1 MDKILVHATS
11 LDNLSNILL
20 SGFLAHPS
28 LAILNNE
35 QKQSSTKST
44 PLDHLSFNFGNV
56 VFVANPNNVLNKHD
70 VNVYPC
76 DSASATLPILKPH
89 YVSSIEA
96 LDSDSKDVD
105 LVDELHGWFKS
116 KFPERQDAV
125 DFYFHN
131 YQQNYNSNLN
141 INENKNLI
149 LKPLIHVQME
159 NLYFILK
166 NYDLIEHFNNQ
177 SKLSDIQEI
186 FYPYHKQTQ
195 FKHVLNHKMQIWMID
210 AVTSKSKH
218 FNNKFAFQ
226 ADHVLKSHFN
236 DIAKIT
242 SNTSNNIT
250 NHNYM
255 SFNQTEIEMFEKM
268 HQDGLMKFYLSLS
281 KKKTNNDDELKPKSK
296 YIEFTKQNINEHF
309 KKHNGLEKL
318 TESDLNRLDDFY
330 DWEEYQMIAA
340 ITPKIQVSQLTN
352 HLHQLNKQELL
363 EHIESNSINFSKK
376 IQFDDVNQ
384 QKQFE
389 LDRQFID
396 KLIVDK
402 PLEPFEHF
410 EKYILKSY
418 QLNPSDMEQ
427 FLRPAIMTLSSEK
440 EYFKHD
446 RFEKYLD
453 VMDVAIDELTYDL
466 DETKKNTL
474 IQSLTYFGHQV
485 SQNLFALYYEVKVN
499 DCLDIN
505 SDNFSHVLLPK
516 PKTDDEHQIIQHL
529 SDKLAKLGVKP
540 VLYVRNDIIQ
550 LEQDDQDDNVKEH
563 LKNMEINHV
572 VTNLID
578 NHEIKIINDFQYQ
591 SLDLDGVGNLKNN
604 EIANNANTKRHK
616 MK

>member
-105 LVDELHGWFKS
+105 LVDELHVWFKS

-149 LKPLIHVQME
+149 LKPLLHVQME

-177 SKLSDIQEI
+177 SNLSDIQEI

-195 FKHVLNHKMQIWMID
+195 FKHVLDHKMQTWMID
-210 AVTSKSKH
+210 ALMSKSKN

-226 ADHVLKSHFN
+226 ANHTLKNH
-236 DIAKIT
+236 IAKIEPELQN
-242 SNTSNNIT
+242 SIT
-250 NHNYM
+250 YM
-255 SFNQTEIEMFEKM
+255 SFNQSEMEMLEKM

-281 KKKTNNDDELKPKSK
+281 KSRTDNDDDLKHKSK
-296 YIEFTKQNINEHF
+296 YIEFTKENINMHF

-330 DWEEYQMIAA
+330 EWEEYQLIAA

-363 EHIESNSINFSKK
+363 ERIESNSINFTKK

-396 KLIVDK
+396 KLIMDK

-418 QLNPSDMEQ
+418 QLNPSDVEQ

-466 DETKKNTL
+466 DERKKNTL

-485 SQNLFALYYEVKVN
+485 SQNLFSLYYEAKVN

-505 SDNFSHVLLPK
+505 ADNFSHVLLLK
-516 PKTDDEHQIIQHL
+516 PNTDDEHQIIQHL
-529 SDKLAKLGVKP
+529 SDKLVELGVKP
-540 VLYVRNDIIQ
+540 VLYVQNDTIQ
-550 LEQDDQDDNVKEH
+550 LEQHNVKEH

-572 VTNLID
+572 VTNLINQHD
-578 NHEIKIINDFQYQ
+578 IKVVNDFQYQ
-591 SLDLDGVGNLKNN
+591 SLELDGVENLDNN
-604 EIANNANTKRHK
+604 QVTNKKRYK

>member
-105 LVDELHGWFKS
+105 LIDELHGWFKS

-131 YQQNYNSNLN
+131 YHNNNTHD
-141 INENKNLI
+141 NKNGFP
-149 LKPLIHVQME
+149 KPLIHVQME

-166 NYDLIEHFNNQ
+166 NYDLIERFNNQ
-177 SKLSDIQEI
+177 SKLSDVQEI

-195 FKHVLNHKMQIWMID
+195 FKHVLDHKMQTWMID
-210 AVTSKSKH
+210 ALMSKSKN

-226 ADHVLKSHFN
+226 ANHTLKNHVH
-236 DIAKIT
+236 KINELSTST
-242 SNTSNNIT
+242 SNPKNNIT
-250 NHNYM
+250 NRTNLNYM
-255 SFNQTEIEMFEKM
+255 SFNQSEMEMLEKM

-281 KKKTNNDDELKPKSK
+281 KSRTDNDDLKHKSK
-296 YIEFTKQNINEHF
+296 YIEFTKENINMHF
-309 KKHNGLEKL
+309 KKHDGLEKL

-330 DWEEYQMIAA
+330 EWEEYQLIAA

-363 EHIESNSINFSKK
+363 EQIESNFINFSKK

-396 KLIVDK
+396 KLIMDK

-466 DETKKNTL
+466 DERKKNTL

-485 SQNLFALYYEVKVN
+485 SQNLFSLYYEAKVN

-505 SDNFSHVLLPK
+505 ADNFSHVLLPK

-540 VLYVRNDIIQ
+540 VLYVRNDTIQ
-550 LEQDDQDDNVKEH
+550 LEQDNVKEV
-563 LKNMEINHV
+563 LGKMEINHV

-578 NHEIKIINDFQYQ
+578 NHEVKIVNDFQYQ
-591 SLDLDGVGNLKNN
+591 SLDLDGVGCVKNN
-604 EIANNANTKRHK
+604 ENKKRHK

>member
-44 PLDHLSFNFGNV
+44 PLDNLSFNFGNV
-56 VFVANPNNVLNKHD
+56 VLIANPNNVLNKHD
-70 VNVYPC
+70 VNIYPC
-76 DSASATLPILKPH
+76 DSASATLPALKPH
-89 YVSSIEA
+89 YVTVVEPKN
-96 LDSDSKDVD
+96 SDSKNVD
-105 LVDELHGWFKS
+105 LIDELHGWFKS

-131 YQQNYNSNLN
+131 YHNNNTHDN
-141 INENKNLI
+141 NNGFP
-149 LKPLIHVQME
+149 KPLIHVQME

-166 NYDLIEHFNNQ
+166 NYDLIENFNNQ

-195 FKHVLNHKMQIWMID
+195 FKHVLDHKMQIWMID

-226 ADHVLKSHFN
+226 ADHTLKNH
-236 DIAKIT
+236 IVKIEPEIQNSVT
-242 SNTSNNIT
+242 YT
-250 NHNYM
+250 
-255 SFNQTEIEMFEKM
+255 SFNQSEMEILEKM
-268 HQDGLMKFYLSLS
+268 HQDGLMKFYLLHSQN
-281 KKKTNNDDELKPKSK
+281 KTDIDNSKPKSK
-296 YIEFTKQNINEHF
+296 YIEFTKENINMHF
-309 KKHNGLEKL
+309 KKHNDLEKL
-318 TESDLNRLDDFY
+318 TESDLNRLDNFHE
-330 DWEEYQMIAA
+330 WEEYQIIAA

-363 EHIESNSINFSKK
+363 EHIESNSINFTKK

-389 LDRQFID
+389 LDRQFIN

-402 PLEPFEHF
+402 PLEPFEYF

-418 QLNPSDMEQ
+418 QLNPSDVEQ

-485 SQNLFALYYEVKVN
+485 SQNLFSLYYEAKVN

-516 PKTDDEHQIIQHL
+516 PNTDDEHKIIQHL
-529 SDKLAKLGVKP
+529 SDKLVELGVKP
-540 VLYVRNDIIQ
+540 VLYVRNDTIQ
-550 LEQDDQDDNVKEH
+550 LEQDNVKEH

-572 VTNLID
+572 ATNLI
-578 NHEIKIINDFQYQ
+578 NNQEIKVVNDFQYQ
-591 SLDLDGVGNLKNN
+591 SLDLDNVKNN
-604 EIANNANTKRHK
+604 QVTIKKRYK

>member
-44 PLDHLSFNFGNV
+44 PLDNLSFNFGNV
-56 VFVANPNNVLNKHD
+56 VLIANPNNVLNKHD
-70 VNVYPC
+70 VNIYPC
-76 DSASATLPILKPH
+76 DSASATLPALKRH
-89 YVSSIEA
+89 YVLSIETM
-96 LDSDSKDVD
+96 DSDSKDVD

-116 KFPERQDAV
+116 KFPERQDAI

-131 YQQNYNSNLN
+131 YHNNNTHDD
-141 INENKNLI
+141 NKNGFP
-149 LKPLIHVQME
+149 KPLIHVQME

-195 FKHVLNHKMQIWMID
+195 FKHLLDHKMQTWMID
-210 AVTSKSKH
+210 ALMSNSKN

-226 ADHVLKSHFN
+226 ADSILKNHVH
-236 DIAKIT
+236 KINELSIST
-242 SNTSNNIT
+242 SNPQNNLT
-250 NHNYM
+250 NRNYI
-255 SFNQTEIEMFEKM
+255 SFNQTEMEMFEKM
-268 HQDGLMKFYLSLS
+268 HQDGLMKLYLSLS
-281 KKKTNNDDELKPKSK
+281 KKRTNNDDDMKPQSK

-309 KKHNGLEKL
+309 KKHDGLEKL

-330 DWEEYQMIAA
+330 EWEEYQMIAA
-340 ITPKIQVSQLTN
+340 ITPKIQVGQLTN

-363 EHIESNSINFSKK
+363 EHIESNSINFTKQ

-389 LDRQFID
+389 LDCQFID
-396 KLIVDK
+396 KLIMDK

-418 QLNPSDMEQ
+418 QLNSSDMEQ

-466 DETKKNTL
+466 DERKKNTL

-505 SDNFSHVLLPK
+505 SDNFSHVLLTK

-529 SDKLAKLGVKP
+529 SDKLVELGVKP
-540 VLYVRNDIIQ
+540 VLYVRNDTIQ
-550 LEQDDQDDNVKEH
+550 LEQDNVKEH

-572 VTNLID
+572 VTNLI
-578 NHEIKIINDFQYQ
+578 NQHEVKIVNDFQYQ
-591 SLDLDGVGNLKNN
+591 SLDLDGVGNNQVTIK
-604 EIANNANTKRHK
+604 KRHK

>member
-35 QKQSSTKST
+35 QKQSSTTST

-116 KFPERQDAV
+116 KFPNKQHAV

-131 YQQNYNSNLN
+131 YQQNYNPNLN
-141 INENKNLI
+141 VNENKSLI
-149 LKPLIHVQME
+149 LKPLLHVQME

-195 FKHVLNHKMQIWMID
+195 FKHLLDHKMQTWMIE
-210 AVTSKSKH
+210 ALMSNSKN

-226 ADHVLKSHFN
+226 ADHTLKNYVH
-236 DIAKIT
+236 KINELSIST
-242 SNTSNNIT
+242 SNSPNNPT
-250 NHNYM
+250 NRNYI
-255 SFNQTEIEMFEKM
+255 SFNQTEMEMFEKM

-281 KKKTNNDDELKPKSK
+281 KKRTNNDDDMKPQSK

-309 KKHNGLEKL
+309 KKHDGLEKL

-330 DWEEYQMIAA
+330 EWEEYQLIAA

-352 HLHQLNKQELL
+352 HLYQLNKQELL
-363 EHIESNSINFSKK
+363 EHIESNSINFTKK

-389 LDRQFID
+389 LDRQFIN

-402 PLEPFEHF
+402 PLEPFEYF

-418 QLNPSDMEQ
+418 QLNPSDVEQ

-466 DETKKNTL
+466 DKDKKNTL

-485 SQNLFALYYEVKVN
+485 SQNLFSLYYEAKVN

-505 SDNFSHVLLPK
+505 ADNFSHVLLPK
-516 PKTDDEHQIIQHL
+516 PKTDDEHKIIQHL
-529 SDKLAKLGVKP
+529 SDKLVELGVKP
-540 VLYVRNDIIQ
+540 VLYVRNDTIQ
-550 LEQDDQDDNVKEH
+550 LEQDNVKEH

-572 VTNLID
+572 VTNLIN
-578 NHEIKIINDFQYQ
+578 NHEVKIINDFQYQ
-591 SLDLDGVGNLKNN
+591 SLDLDGVGYLDNN
-604 EIANNANTKRHK
+604 QVTNKKRYK

>member
-35 QKQSSTKST
+35 KKKSSTKST

-56 VFVANPNNVLNKHD
+56 VLIANPNNVLNKHD

-116 KFPERQDAV
+116 KFPERQDAI

-131 YQQNYNSNLN
+131 YHNNNTHDD
-141 INENKNLI
+141 NKNGFP
-149 LKPLIHVQME
+149 KPLIHVQME

-210 AVTSKSKH
+210 ALMSKSKN

-226 ADHVLKSHFN
+226 ADHTLKSH
-236 DIAKIT
+236 IVKIEPEIQNGVT
-242 SNTSNNIT
+242 
-250 NHNYM
+250 YM
-255 SFNQTEIEMFEKM
+255 SFDQSEMDMLEKM
-268 HQDGLMKFYLSLS
+268 HQDGLMKFYLSQN
-281 KKKTNNDDELKPKSK
+281 KTNVDYSKPQSK
-296 YIEFTKQNINEHF
+296 YIEFTKENINMHF
-309 KKHNGLEKL
+309 KKHDGLEKL

-330 DWEEYQMIAA
+330 EWEEYQLIAA

-363 EHIESNSINFSKK
+363 ERIESNSINFSKK
-376 IQFDDVNQ
+376 IQFDVNQ

-466 DETKKNTL
+466 DKDKKNTL

-485 SQNLFALYYEVKVN
+485 SQNLFSLYYEAKVN

-505 SDNFSHVLLPK
+505 SNNFSHVLLPK

-529 SDKLAKLGVKP
+529 SDKLVELGVKP
-540 VLYVRNDIIQ
+540 VLYVRNDTIQ
-550 LEQDDQDDNVKEH
+550 LEQDNVKEH

-572 VTNLID
+572 VTNLINQHD
-578 NHEIKIINDFQYQ
+578 IKVVNDFQYQ
-591 SLDLDGVGNLKNN
+591 SLNLDGVGCEK
-604 EIANNANTKRHK
+604 NNANTKRHK

>member
-76 DSASATLPILKPH
+76 DSASATLPTLKTH

-105 LVDELHGWFKS
+105 LVDELHVWFKS

-149 LKPLIHVQME
+149 LKPLLHVQME

-177 SKLSDIQEI
+177 SNLSDIQEI

-195 FKHVLNHKMQIWMID
+195 FKHVLDHKMQTWMID
-210 AVTSKSKH
+210 ALMSKSKN

-226 ADHVLKSHFN
+226 ADHTLKSH
-236 DIAKIT
+236 IVKIEPEIQNGVT
-242 SNTSNNIT
+242 
-250 NHNYM
+250 YM
-255 SFNQTEIEMFEKM
+255 SFDQSEMDMLEKM
-268 HQDGLMKFYLSLS
+268 HQDGLMKFYLSQN
-281 KKKTNNDDELKPKSK
+281 KTNVDYSKPQSK
-296 YIEFTKQNINEHF
+296 YIEFTKENINMHF
-309 KKHNGLEKL
+309 KKHDGLEKL

-330 DWEEYQMIAA
+330 EWEEYQLIAA

-363 EHIESNSINFSKK
+363 ERIESNYINFSQK

-389 LDRQFID
+389 LDCQFINKLITD
-396 KLIVDK
+396 KL
-402 PLEPFEHF
+402 LEPFEHF

-418 QLNPSDMEQ
+418 QLNPSDVEQ

-440 EYFKHD
+440 DYFKHD
-446 RFEKYLD
+446 RFEQYLD

-485 SQNLFALYYEVKVN
+485 SQNLFSLYYEAKVN

-516 PKTDDEHQIIQHL
+516 PNTDDEHKIIQHL
-529 SDKLAKLGVKP
+529 SDKLVELGVKP
-540 VLYVRNDIIQ
+540 VLYVRNDTIQ
-550 LEQDDQDDNVKEH
+550 LKQDNVKEH

-578 NHEIKIINDFQYQ
+578 NHEVKIVNDFQYQ
-591 SLDLDGVGNLKNN
+591 SLDLDGVENN
-604 EIANNANTKRHK
+604 QVTIKKRYK

>member
-76 DSASATLPILKPH
+76 DSASATLPTLKTH

-116 KFPERQDAV
+116 KFPERQDAI

-131 YQQNYNSNLN
+131 YHNNNTHDD
-141 INENKNLI
+141 NKNGFP
-149 LKPLIHVQME
+149 KPLIHVQME

-195 FKHVLNHKMQIWMID
+195 FKHVLEHKMQTWMID
-210 AVTSKSKH
+210 ALMSKSKN

-226 ADHVLKSHFN
+226 ADHTLKSH
-236 DIAKIT
+236 IVKIEPEIQNGVT
-242 SNTSNNIT
+242 
-250 NHNYM
+250 YM
-255 SFNQTEIEMFEKM
+255 SFDQSEMDMLEKM
-268 HQDGLMKFYLSLS
+268 HQDGLMKFYLSQN
-281 KKKTNNDDELKPKSK
+281 KTNVDYSKPQSK
-296 YIEFTKQNINEHF
+296 YIEFTKENINMHF
-309 KKHNGLEKL
+309 KKHDGLEKL

-330 DWEEYQMIAA
+330 EWEEYQLIAA

-363 EHIESNSINFSKK
+363 ERIESNSINFSKK
-376 IQFDDVNQ
+376 IQFDVNQ

-466 DETKKNTL
+466 DKDKKNTL

-485 SQNLFALYYEVKVN
+485 SQNLFSLYYEAKVN

-505 SDNFSHVLLPK
+505 ADNFSHVLLPK
-516 PKTDDEHQIIQHL
+516 PKTDDEHKIIQHL
-529 SDKLAKLGVKP
+529 SDKLVELGVKP
-540 VLYVRNDIIQ
+540 VLYVRNDTIQ
-550 LEQDDQDDNVKEH
+550 LEQDNVKEH

-578 NHEIKIINDFQYQ
+578 NHEVKIVNDFQYQ
-591 SLDLDGVGNLKNN
+591 RLDLDGVGYLDNN
-604 EIANNANTKRHK
+604 QVTNKKRYK

>member
-116 KFPERQDAV
+116 KFPERQDAI

-131 YQQNYNSNLN
+131 YHNNNTHDD
-141 INENKNLI
+141 NKNGFP
-149 LKPLIHVQME
+149 KPLIHVQME

-166 NYDLIEHFNNQ
+166 NYDLIEQFNNQ

-210 AVTSKSKH
+210 ALMSKSKN

-226 ADHVLKSHFN
+226 AHHTLKNH
-236 DIAKIT
+236 IVKIEPEIQNSVT
-242 SNTSNNIT
+242 YT
-250 NHNYM
+250 
-255 SFNQTEIEMFEKM
+255 SFNQSEMEMLEKM
-268 HQDGLMKFYLSLS
+268 HQDGFMKFYLSLS
-281 KKKTNNDDELKPKSK
+281 KSRTDNDDLKHKSK
-296 YIEFTKQNINEHF
+296 YIEFTKENINMHF
-309 KKHNGLEKL
+309 KKHDGLEKL

-330 DWEEYQMIAA
+330 EWEEYQLIAA
-340 ITPKIQVSQLTN
+340 ITPKIQVGQLTN
-352 HLHQLNKQELL
+352 HLYQLNKQELL
-363 EHIESNSINFSKK
+363 EHIESNSINFTKK

-389 LDRQFID
+389 LDRQFIN

-402 PLEPFEHF
+402 PLEPFEYF

-418 QLNPSDMEQ
+418 QLNPSDVEQ
-427 FLRPAIMTLSSEK
+427 FLRPAIITLSSEK

-466 DETKKNTL
+466 DERKKNTL

-550 LEQDDQDDNVKEH
+550 LEQDDNVKEH

-591 SLDLDGVGNLKNN
+591 SLDLDDVGNLKNN
-604 EIANNANTKRHK
+604 EITNNANTKRHK

>member
-76 DSASATLPILKPH
+76 DSASATLPTLKTH

-116 KFPERQDAV
+116 KFPERQDAI

-131 YQQNYNSNLN
+131 YHNNNTHDD
-141 INENKNLI
+141 NKNGFP
-149 LKPLIHVQME
+149 KPLIHVQME

-195 FKHVLNHKMQIWMID
+195 FKHVLEHKMQTWMID

-226 ADHVLKSHFN
+226 ADHTLKNH
-236 DIAKIT
+236 IAKIEPEIQNSVT
-242 SNTSNNIT
+242 
-250 NHNYM
+250 YM
-255 SFNQTEIEMFEKM
+255 SFNQTEMEMFEKM
-268 HQDGLMKFYLSLS
+268 HQDGLMKFYLLHSQN
-281 KKKTNNDDELKPKSK
+281 KTDIDNLKPKSK
-296 YIEFTKQNINEHF
+296 YIEFTKQNINTHF
-309 KKHNGLEKL
+309 KKHDGLEKL

-330 DWEEYQMIAA
+330 ECEEYQLIAA

-363 EHIESNSINFSKK
+363 ERIESNSINFSKK
-376 IQFDDVNQ
+376 IQFDVNQ

-466 DETKKNTL
+466 DKDKKNTL

-485 SQNLFALYYEVKVN
+485 SQNLFSLYYEAKVN

-505 SDNFSHVLLPK
+505 ADNFSHVLLPK
-516 PKTDDEHQIIQHL
+516 PKTDDEHKIIQHL
-529 SDKLAKLGVKP
+529 SDKLVELGVKP
-540 VLYVRNDIIQ
+540 VLYVRNDTIQ
-550 LEQDDQDDNVKEH
+550 LEQDNVKEH

-578 NHEIKIINDFQYQ
+578 NHEVKIVNDFQYQ
-591 SLDLDGVGNLKNN
+591 RLDLDDVKNN
-604 EIANNANTKRHK
+604 QVTIKKRHK

>member
-56 VFVANPNNVLNKHD
+56 VFVANPNNVLNKYD

-76 DSASATLPILKPH
+76 DSASATLPTLKTH

-105 LVDELHGWFKS
+105 LVDELHVWFKS

-149 LKPLIHVQME
+149 LKPLLHVQME

-177 SKLSDIQEI
+177 SNLSDIQEI

-195 FKHVLNHKMQIWMID
+195 FKHVLDHKMQTWMID
-210 AVTSKSKH
+210 ALMSKSKN

-226 ADHVLKSHFN
+226 ADHTLKSH
-236 DIAKIT
+236 IVKIEPEIQNGVT
-242 SNTSNNIT
+242 
-250 NHNYM
+250 YM
-255 SFNQTEIEMFEKM
+255 SFDQSEMDMLEKM
-268 HQDGLMKFYLSLS
+268 HQDGLMKFYLSQN
-281 KKKTNNDDELKPKSK
+281 KTNVDYSKPQSK
-296 YIEFTKQNINEHF
+296 YIEFTKENINMHF
-309 KKHNGLEKL
+309 KKHDGLEKL

-330 DWEEYQMIAA
+330 EWEEYQLIAA

-363 EHIESNSINFSKK
+363 ERIESNSINFSKK
-376 IQFDDVNQ
+376 IQFDVNQ

-466 DETKKNTL
+466 DKDKKNTL

-485 SQNLFALYYEVKVN
+485 SQNLFSLYYEAKVN

-505 SDNFSHVLLPK
+505 ADNFSHVL
-516 PKTDDEHQIIQHL
+516 Q
-529 SDKLAKLGVKP
+529 
-540 VLYVRNDIIQ
+540 
-550 LEQDDQDDNVKEH
+550 NV
-563 LKNMEINHV
+563 V
-572 VTNLID
+572 
-578 NHEIKIINDFQYQ
+578 
-591 SLDLDGVGNLKNN
+591 
-604 EIANNANTKRHK
+604 
-616 MK
+616 

>member
-56 VFVANPNNVLNKHD
+56 VFVANPNNVLNKHN

-76 DSASATLPILKPH
+76 DSASATLPTLKTH

-131 YQQNYNSNLN
+131 YHNNNTHD
-141 INENKNLI
+141 NKNGFP
-149 LKPLIHVQME
+149 KPLIHVQME

-166 NYDLIEHFNNQ
+166 NYDLIEQFNNQ
-177 SKLSDIQEI
+177 SKLSDVQEI

-210 AVTSKSKH
+210 AITSKSKH

-226 ADHVLKSHFN
+226 ADHTLKNH
-236 DIAKIT
+236 IVKIEPEIQNSVT
-242 SNTSNNIT
+242 YT
-250 NHNYM
+250 
-255 SFNQTEIEMFEKM
+255 SFNQSEMEILEKM

-281 KKKTNNDDELKPKSK
+281 KSRIDNDNLKPQSK

-309 KKHNGLEKL
+309 KKHDGLEKL

-330 DWEEYQMIAA
+330 EWEEYQLIAA

-352 HLHQLNKQELL
+352 HLYQLNKQELL
-363 EHIESNSINFSKK
+363 ERIEVESISSLTK
-376 IQFDDVNQ
+376 IKFDNVNQ
-384 QKQFE
+384 QKQFK
-389 LDRQFID
+389 LDCQFID
-396 KLIVDK
+396 KLIMDK

-418 QLNPSDMEQ
+418 QLNPSDVEQ

-466 DETKKNTL
+466 DEDKKNTL

-485 SQNLFALYYEVKVN
+485 SQNLFSLYYEAKVN

-505 SDNFSHVLLPK
+505 ADNFSHVLLPK

-529 SDKLAKLGVKP
+529 SDKLVELGVKP
-540 VLYVRNDIIQ
+540 VLYVRNDTIQ
-550 LEQDDQDDNVKEH
+550 LEQDNVKEH

-578 NHEIKIINDFQYQ
+578 NHEVKIVNDFQYQ
-591 SLDLDGVGNLKNN
+591 SLDLDDVKNN
-604 EIANNANTKRHK
+604 KNKKRHK

>member
-76 DSASATLPILKPH
+76 DSASATLPTLKTH

-131 YQQNYNSNLN
+131 YHNNNTHD
-141 INENKNLI
+141 NKNGFP
-149 LKPLIHVQME
+149 KPLIHVQME

-166 NYDLIEHFNNQ
+166 NYDLIEQFNNQ
-177 SKLSDIQEI
+177 SKLSDVQEI

-195 FKHVLNHKMQIWMID
+195 FKHVLDHKMQTWMIE
-210 AVTSKSKH
+210 ALMSKSKN

-226 ADHVLKSHFN
+226 ADHTLKSH
-236 DIAKIT
+236 IVKIEPEIQNGVT
-242 SNTSNNIT
+242 
-250 NHNYM
+250 YM
-255 SFNQTEIEMFEKM
+255 SFDQSEMDMLEKM
-268 HQDGLMKFYLSLS
+268 HQDGLMKFYLSQN
-281 KKKTNNDDELKPKSK
+281 KTNVDYSKPQSK
-296 YIEFTKQNINEHF
+296 YIEFTKENINMHF
-309 KKHNGLEKL
+309 KKHDGLEKL

-330 DWEEYQMIAA
+330 EWEEYQLIAA

-363 EHIESNSINFSKK
+363 ERIESNSINFSKK
-376 IQFDDVNQ
+376 IQFDVNQ

-466 DETKKNTL
+466 DKDKKNTL

-485 SQNLFALYYEVKVN
+485 SQNLFSLYYEAKVN

-505 SDNFSHVLLPK
+505 ADNFSHVLLPK
-516 PKTDDEHQIIQHL
+516 PKTDDEHKIIQHL
-529 SDKLAKLGVKP
+529 SDKLVELGVKP
-540 VLYVRNDIIQ
+540 VLYVRNDTIQ
-550 LEQDDQDDNVKEH
+550 LEQDNVKEH

-578 NHEIKIINDFQYQ
+578 NHEVKIVNDFQYQ
-591 SLDLDGVGNLKNN
+591 RLDLDDVKNN
-604 EIANNANTKRHK
+604 QVTIKKRHK

>member
-76 DSASATLPILKPH
+76 DSASATLPTLKTH

-131 YQQNYNSNLN
+131 YHNNNTHD
-141 INENKNLI
+141 NKNGFP
-149 LKPLIHVQME
+149 KPLIHVQME

-166 NYDLIEHFNNQ
+166 NYDLIEQLNNQ
-177 SKLSDIQEI
+177 SKLSDVQEI

-195 FKHVLNHKMQIWMID
+195 FKHVLDHKMQTWMIE
-210 AVTSKSKH
+210 ALMSKSKN

-226 ADHVLKSHFN
+226 ADHTLKSH
-236 DIAKIT
+236 IVKIEPEIQNGVT
-242 SNTSNNIT
+242 
-250 NHNYM
+250 YM
-255 SFNQTEIEMFEKM
+255 SFDQSEMDMLEKM
-268 HQDGLMKFYLSLS
+268 HQDGLMKFYLSQN
-281 KKKTNNDDELKPKSK
+281 KTNVDYSKPQSK
-296 YIEFTKQNINEHF
+296 YIEFTKENINMHF
-309 KKHNGLEKL
+309 KKHDGLEKL

-330 DWEEYQMIAA
+330 EWEEYQLIAA

-363 EHIESNSINFSKK
+363 ERIESNSINFSKK
-376 IQFDDVNQ
+376 IQFDVNQ

-466 DETKKNTL
+466 DKDKKNTL

-485 SQNLFALYYEVKVN
+485 SQNLFSLYYEAKVN

-505 SDNFSHVLLPK
+505 ADNFSHVLLPK
-516 PKTDDEHQIIQHL
+516 PKTDDEHKIIQHL
-529 SDKLAKLGVKP
+529 SDKLVELGVKP
-540 VLYVRNDIIQ
+540 VLYVRNDTIQ
-550 LEQDDQDDNVKEH
+550 LEQDNVKEH

-578 NHEIKIINDFQYQ
+578 NHEVKIVNDFQYQ
-591 SLDLDGVGNLKNN
+591 RLDLDDVKNN
-604 EIANNANTKRHK
+604 QVTIKKRHK